1 MTSYISLPIY
11 AGNIDERLRV
21 IAGQCEACGQLAYP
35 KRPVCIECGGDQ
47 FTDMPLSGEATLYTF
62 SVVAG
67 VGAPSEFD
75 EEQVMTGDVTCGV
88 VQLKEGPRLMVRL
101 ADVNPEDLHIGLK
114 LRAVVRRLYDQEGIQ
129 RYGVKFV
136 PTELYK

>member
-62 SVVAG
+62 SVVVRVKVRDIVRNVRHAR
-67 VGAPSEFD
+67 VLYPS
-75 EEQVMTGDVTCGV
+75 
-88 VQLKEGPRLMVRL
+88 P
-101 ADVNPEDLHIGLK
+101 
-114 LRAVVRRLYDQEGIQ
+114 
-129 RYGVKFV
+129 
-136 PTELYK
+136 